1 MDHCLAEHQDSSF
14 GVACGKRSLRHNVV
28 LEACWWRSH
37 SATYWANQS
46 WKGVLYGNCPFNHFW
61 EAGQLIG
68 LERNMLQK
76 LDTWLL
82 PHEIWWFPEGFFI
95 EHPKFMIPVMGMRV
109 VMRDISWNRVAL
121 NEKRSLTNNHY
132 NIFFARVVLMASC
145 RFLAS
150 KQPQITSRCKQ
161 DWCYTLTGASR
172 AWNWR
177 GPTNS
182 FVRWFSFWKWSLFGF
197 HRKISSV
204 SIPNSSTPT
213 FHWKWNSIFG
223 DSILTSYLFHTYI
236 YIYPIFSGSN
246 PNNVSIF

>member
-1 MDHCLAEHQDSSF
+1 
-14 GVACGKRSLRHNVV
+14 
-28 LEACWWRSH
+28 
-37 SATYWANQS
+37 
-46 WKGVLYGNCPFNHFW
+46 
-61 EAGQLIG
+61 
-68 LERNMLQK
+68 
-76 LDTWLL
+76 
-82 PHEIWWFPEGFFI
+82 
-95 EHPKFMIPVMGMRV
+95 
-109 VMRDISWNRVAL
+109 
-121 NEKRSLTNNHY
+121 
-132 NIFFARVVLMASC
+132 MASC

-246 PNNVSIF
+246 PNNVSIFLSRGKLQIRAKKLRRAFPSKWLELHQPNDSCSPAGQPVQLNLVECSG